1 MILIGIVT
9 IILYFVLIA
18 WTWHNLGTFEKSKKL
33 IYLVL
38 GILLIYGFTFII
50 FQVSKNG
57 IVYETIQIHN
67 SVQTLLIVVF
77 SGINGII
84 IMPQIAKILE
94 EMKENNQEK
103 ILVKRKIILLL
114 IILFLCFIFESGYMK
129 TTQEGILQVYY
140 SMK

>member
-1 MILIGIVT
+1 M
-9 IILYFVLIA
+9 
-18 WTWHNLGTFEKSKKL
+18 
-33 IYLVL
+33 

-57 IVYETIQIHN
+57 IVYENIQIHN

>member
-57 IVYETIQIHN
+57 IVYENIQIHN